1 MGAEVAVH
9 ARNNANFTLLGFAD
23 VTVLEI
29 SLGRGRWVV
38 LGRVTMINL
47 DSDQQPATAK
57 LVYDINAT
65 IDVYSFWPYEVFRG
79 CVALQGVVDLK
90 NEATVVALQCNTY
103 KGQAEYASL
112 VAFPVDTLDPP
123 V

>member
-9 ARNNANFTLLGFAD
+9 ARNNANVNLLGFAD
-23 VTVLEI
+23 VTVLEMR
-29 SLGRGRWVV
+29 LGKGRWVV

-57 LVYDINAT
+57 IVYDIKQT

-79 CVALQGVVDLK
+79 CVALQGVADLT
-90 NEATVVALQCNTY
+90 NEVTVIALQCNTY

-112 VAFPVDTLDPP
+112 IAFPVDRLEPP